1 MRVGGW
7 SEGGWKRR
15 QREEKEERREE
26 GREGMEGKR
35 ENKLSISL
43 VHMYSYSCSHSGKE
57 EGRGGEEAKGE
68 RVNNQERK
76 GGRERGKGEGRKGG
90 KRKGQRREDLIPCG
104 IAHIVC
110 VNLFLHNLQVSSS
123 GSAQLCRMLTTLQ
136 PLKLLLSDL
145 QHMADFSICGLKAQ
159 QCLR

>member
-1 MRVGGW
+1 MGR
-7 SEGGWKRR
+7 
-15 QREEKEERREE
+15 RREE
-26 GREGMEGKR
+26 
-35 ENKLSISL
+35 
-43 VHMYSYSCSHSGKE
+43 E
-57 EGRGGEEAKGE
+57 EREAKRE

-123 GSAQLCRMLTTLQ
+123 GSAQLCRMLTTL
-136 PLKLLLSDL
+136 
-145 QHMADFSICGLKAQ
+145 
-159 QCLR
+159 

>member
-1 MRVGGW
+1 MR
-7 SEGGWKRR
+7 EGGREDRGRKKRR
-15 QREEKEERREE
+15 
-26 GREGMEGKR
+26 
-35 ENKLSISL
+35 
-43 VHMYSYSCSHSGKE
+43 
-57 EGRGGEEAKGE
+57 GG
-68 RVNNQERK
+68 RK

>member
-1 MRVGGW
+1 M
-7 SEGGWKRR
+7 
-15 QREEKEERREE
+15 EEKRGEEEG

-57 EGRGGEEAKGE
+57 EGRGRGEAKGE
-68 RVNNQERK
+68 RVNNQERE
-76 GGRERGKGEGRKGG
+76 GGREKRGRNK
-90 KRKGQRREDLIPCG
+90 RREDLIPCG

-145 QHMADFSICGLKAQ
+145 QHMADFSICGLEAQ
-159 QCLR
+159 QCLH